1 MEFLIANGV
10 ISLVYILAGII
21 TLLYPPKNINYL
33 YGYRTTRSMKSKEA
47 WKASNSFASKLMILA
62 GIDLLILGVILYLIG
77 INNGKIW
84 GIINIISI
92 ISISIMIYLL
102 TENYLKNNF
111 DENGNP
117 IK

>member
-1 MEFLIANGV
+1 MEFLIANLL
-10 ISLVYILAGII
+10 ISLIYILAGII
-21 TLLYPPKNINYL
+21 TLLYPPKDINYL
-33 YGYRTTRSMKSKEA
+33 YGYRTSRSMKSKDA

-77 INNGKIW
+77 VNDEKIW
-84 GIINIISI
+84 GVFTIISVI
-92 ISISIMIYLL
+92 LISIMIYLL

-117 IK
+117 L